1 MSTFRSFRF
10 WIPFLIIA
18 AMIVGSFLV
27 PVLYPDLQESGPPYL
42 TDPDT
47 HKVIAAAPYSP
58 SEMPPLGSDKLG
70 RNIFLMLI
78 DGAKYTLLAALA
90 IALLR
95 MIGGFFTGLIY
106 AFMPGWLRSGVKGFW
121 DTFNFIPLAI
131 VAFILLYPL
140 QMAYDAQALTS
151 FRFLIIEVIVIALIV
166 IPSLGMYVG
175 QNMNDFMKQEFI
187 DVSKQMGA
195 SRFHLIRKHLVPHFG
210 RHSIVMFS
218 EQLSQTLLLLIQLGI
233 LHICLGGLM
242 TANFG
247 ILEYIP
253 VYFSAT
259 NEWAAT
265 IAINIHQVF
274 IRPYIVL
281 GPLLFFAVSIYC
293 VNEISAVLRSVLIE
307 GNPVGLKRI
316 RKKSKQSSPAV
327 DRHQPEHEDFIIIE
341 HKEDRAC

>member
-1 MSTFRSFRF
+1 MSVFKSVRF
-10 WIPFLIIA
+10 WIPFGLIA
-18 AMIVGSFLV
+18 AMIIGSFLV
-27 PVLYPDLQESGPPYL
+27 PVLYPDLQEPGPSYL
-42 TDPDT
+42 TDPET
-47 HKVIAAAPYSP
+47 HKVTAAAPYSP
-58 SEMPPLGSDKLG
+58 SEMPPMGSDKLG
-70 RNIFLMLI
+70 RNIFHMLV

-95 MIGGFFTGLIY
+95 MIGGFVSGLIY
-106 AFMPGWLRSGVKGFW
+106 AFMPNWLRSGLKGFW

-131 VAFILLYPL
+131 VGFILLHPL
-140 QMAYDAQALTS
+140 QLAYESQALTS
-151 FRFLIIEVIVIALIV
+151 FQFTIIEVIVIALIV

-175 QNMNDFMKQEFI
+175 QGMNDFMKQEFI
-187 DVSKQMGA
+187 DVSRQMGA
-195 SRFHLIRKHLVPHFG
+195 SRFHLIRKHLMPHFG
-210 RHSIVMFS
+210 RHSIVLFS

-242 TANFG
+242 IAEFG
-247 ILEYIP
+247 IMESIP

-265 IAINIHQVF
+265 IAINIQQVF

-307 GNPVGLKRI
+307 GNPVGLKRL
-316 RKKSKQSSPAV
+316 RKKSKKAA
-327 DRHQPEHEDFIIIE
+327 QPSEQQPQKEDFTFIGDKGE
-341 HKEDRAC
+341 KAC

>member
-1 MSTFRSFRF
+1 MSIFKSLRF
-10 WIPFLIIA
+10 WIPFGVLA

-27 PVLYPDLQESGPPYL
+27 PVLYPDLQEAGPPYI

-47 HKVIAAAPYSP
+47 HKVLAAAPYSP
-58 SEMPPLGSDKLG
+58 SEMPPMGSDKLG
-70 RNIFLMLI
+70 RNIFLLLI

-95 MIGGFFTGLIY
+95 MIGGFFTGLLY
-106 AFMPGWLRSGVKGFW
+106 AFMPRWLRSGVKGFW

-131 VAFILLYPL
+131 VGYILLQPL
-140 QMAYDAQALTS
+140 QVAYEAGALTS
-151 FRFLIIEVIVIALIV
+151 FRFMLIEVAVIALIV

-175 QNMNDFMKQEFI
+175 QGMNDFMKQEFV
-187 DVSKQMGA
+187 DVSRQMGA

-210 RHSIVMFS
+210 RHSIVLFS

-247 ILEYIP
+247 IMEVIP
-253 VYFSAT
+253 EYFSAI

-265 IAINIHQVF
+265 IAINIKQVF

-281 GPLLFFAVSIYC
+281 GPLLFFAVAIYC
-293 VNEISAVLRSVLIE
+293 VNEISAVLRSVLVE
-307 GNPVGLKRI
+307 GNQVGLKFFGKK
-316 RKKSKQSSPAV
+316 RKEAERQSA
-327 DRHQPEHEDFIIIE
+327 HQPQKDDFTFAS
-341 HKEDRAC
+341 HKGEKAC

>member
-1 MSTFRSFRF
+1 MSVFKSIRF
-10 WIPFLIIA
+10 WIPFGLIA
-18 AMIVGSFLV
+18 VMIIGSFLI
-27 PVLYPDLQESGPPYL
+27 PVLYPDHQEPGPPWL

-58 SEMPPLGSDKLG
+58 SEMPPMGSDKLG
-70 RNIFLMLI
+70 RNIFIQLI

-95 MIGGFFTGLIY
+95 MIGGFFSGLIY
-106 AFMPGWLRSGVKGFW
+106 AFMPKWLRSGLKGFW

-131 VAFILLYPL
+131 VGYILLYPL
-140 QMAYDAQALTS
+140 QEAYESQALTS
-151 FRFLIIEVIVIALIV
+151 FQFTIIEVIVIALIV

-175 QNMNDFMKQEFI
+175 QGMNDFMKQEFI
-187 DVSKQMGA
+187 DVSRQMGA
-195 SRFHLIRKHLVPHFG
+195 SRFHLIRKHLMPHFG
-210 RHSIVMFS
+210 RHSIVLFS

-242 TANFG
+242 VANFG
-247 ILEYIP
+247 IMEVIP
-253 VYFSAT
+253 EYFSAT

-265 IAINIHQVF
+265 IAINIQQVF

-307 GNPVGLKRI
+307 GNPVGLKRLS
-316 RKKSKQSSPAV
+316 KKGKQSAPTAE
-327 DRHQPEHEDFIIIE
+327 HQPRKEDFTFTS
-341 HKEDRAC
+341 HKGEKAC

>member
-1 MSTFRSFRF
+1 MSVFKSFRF
-10 WIPFLIIA
+10 WIPFGIIT

-42 TDPDT
+42 KDPET

-58 SEMPPLGSDKLG
+58 SEMPPLGSDKMG
-70 RNIFLMLI
+70 RNIFLMLV

-95 MIGGFFTGLIY
+95 MIGGFVSGLVY
-106 AFMPGWLRSGVKGFW
+106 TFMPSWLRSGMKGFW

-131 VAFILLYPL
+131 VGYILLHPL
-140 QMAYDAQALTS
+140 QLAYESQALTS
-151 FRFLIIEVIVIALIV
+151 FRFTIIEVIVIALIV

-175 QNMNDFMKQEFI
+175 QGMNDFMKQEFI
-187 DVSKQMGA
+187 DVSRQMGA
-195 SRFHLIRKHLVPHFG
+195 SRFHLIRKHLMPHFG
-210 RHSIVMFS
+210 RHSIVLFS

-233 LHICLGGLM
+233 LHICLGGLL
-242 TANFG
+242 TAEFG
-247 ILEYIP
+247 IMEHLPE
-253 VYFSAT
+253 YFSAT

-265 IAINIHQVF
+265 IAINIQQVF

-281 GPLLFFAVSIYC
+281 GPLLFFAISIYC

-307 GNPVGLKRI
+307 GNPVGFRRS
-316 RKKSKQSSPAV
+316 RKKGIQTPPAAKQ
-327 DRHQPEHEDFIIIE
+327 QPEKDDFTFIN
-341 HKEDRAC
+341 HKEEEAC